1 MSTPASGESWRQVLP
16 ISKAEGDR
24 LVKSRA
30 DLVRFLADRF
40 TQAFGATVE
49 ETSVETFPDGL
60 SVTLVADVK
69 PHPKYNVWG
78 HAISRSFADAG
89 AELPVSV
96 IVRESKE
103 LLEPPGTR

>member
-1 MSTPASGESWRQVLP
+1 MSAPASAETWRQVSP
-16 ISKAEGDR
+16 ISKVEADR
-24 LVKSRA
+24 LVRSRA
-30 DLVRFLADRF
+30 DLVKFLADRF
-40 TQAFGATVE
+40 TQAFGAAVE

-69 PHPKYNVWG
+69 PHAKYNVWG
-78 HAISRSFADAG
+78 LAISRAFADAG

-103 LLEPPGTR
+103 LLEPARTR

>member
-1 MSTPASGESWRQVLP
+1 MSSQASAETWRQVP
-16 ISKAEGDR
+16 AISKVEADR
-24 LVKSRA
+24 LIGSRV

-40 TQAFGATVE
+40 KQAFGVAVE

-78 HAISRSFADAG
+78 HAISRAFAEADAG
-89 AELPVSV
+89 LPVSV

-103 LLEPPGTR
+103 LLEPARTR